1 MRISLFFVGFFL
13 NYFAPFFSRLLPS
26 PPRHFSSQATS
37 FFSFFSSA
45 LTGKKKN
52 RIVLENSGVAEPQ
65 NIRDKFSEAVANSHP
80 LAHRLHLDAM
90 VTVVDAASFVADFAS
105 RAPLAARPDLG
116 EGGSL
121 RPVVDLLVEQVECA
135 DSVILNKVDQLLA
148 RKAGGGGEK
157 SKGRDKG
164 SSAVEEAAG
173 AAGAAAGAPA
183 SEEAALASLRAIVA
197 SLNPLARIFPCE
209 RGRVDIEAVFGRE
222 AAGLVAML
230 NVEGQHRG
238 AVAHA
243 AALAEA
249 EKGEGGEEGGGGG
262 GEGGCVVCAATG
274 EDKKEKTTSS
284 CGHGHG
290 HGEHGHHHRHHHHHD
305 EEEEEKKEH
314 SHSHSHSH
322 EHEHGAECAS
332 KGCTED
338 HLHHHHHHEHAAP
351 KPKKLRQET
360 TAAARFGIRSFVYR
374 RRRPFHPGR
383 LRDTVLR
390 WLPVA
395 TNAATDNEEKK
406 EGGGK
411 DAADADADADA
422 AAAAKEAEAKNPSPI
437 RAVLRS
443 KGFMW
448 MSHSHATAFYWSHA
462 GQHFEIRDEGD
473 WWAAVPAGEWPW
485 DHAQRAVILV
495 DFGPGPPRPSSSS
508 SSSSDDAVVAQAL
521 ASRYGDRRQ
530 EIVFIGAG
538 MDEGKI
544 CEALDGALL
553 TDAEL
558 ARYDQN
564 FGVPPPSAP
573 PAAAAA
579 AGDGDAATRK

>member
-1 MRISLFFVGFFL
+1 
-13 NYFAPFFSRLLPS
+13 
-26 PPRHFSSQATS
+26 
-37 FFSFFSSA
+37 
-45 LTGKKKN
+45 
-52 RIVLENSGVAEPQ
+52 VAEPQ
-65 NIRDKFSEAVANSHP
+65 NIRDKFSEAVANGHP
-80 LAHRLHLDAM
+80 LASRLHLDTM
-90 VTVVDAASFVADFAS
+90 VTIVDAASFVADFAS

-116 EGGSL
+116 EGGNL

-135 DSVILNKVDQLLA
+135 DFVILNKIDQLQN
-148 RKAGGGGEK
+148 
-157 SKGRDKG
+157 SKKDSGSDKG
-164 SSAVEEAAG
+164 SAAVEEATG
-173 AAGAAAGAPA
+173 TV
-183 SEEAALASLRAIVA
+183 SEEQGDALASLRAIVA
-197 SLNPLARIFPCE
+197 SLNPLAKVSACE
-209 RGRVDIEAVFGRE
+209 RGRVDLEAVFGRD
-222 AAGLVAML
+222 ATGLVAHL

-243 AALAEA
+243 QALAE
-249 EKGEGGEEGGGGG
+249 ELEEG
-262 GEGGCVVCAATG
+262 GEGGCAVCAATG
-274 EDKKEKTTSS
+274 EDKKGGEG
-284 CGHGHG
+284 GHSHS
-290 HGEHGHHHRHHHHHD
+290 HHHHHHEG
-305 EEEEEKKEH
+305 EEKKKEH

-322 EHEHGAECAS
+322 EHHKHEHHKHEHHEHEHHEHEHGGECAA
-332 KGCTED
+332 KGCTET
-338 HLHHHHHHEHAAP
+338 HEHHDHKGHSHAP
-351 KPKKLRQET
+351 KTKKLRQET

-395 TNAATDNEEKK
+395 TNSATEKSEEEKK
-406 EGGGK
+406 KEEEERGKGGGETKK
-411 DAADADADADA
+411 DADDA
-422 AAAAKEAEAKNPSPI
+422 AAKDAESQKNASPI

-473 WWAAVPAGEWPW
+473 WWSAVPAAEWPE
-485 DHAQRAVILV
+485 DPAQRAVILA
-495 DFGPGPPRPSSSS
+495 DFDPKPVSSSAAPS
-508 SSSSDDAVVAQAL
+508 ASAPADDDETVAWAL

-558 ARYDQN
+558 SKYDDN
-564 FGVPPPSAP
+564 FRVPPPI
-573 PAAAAA
+573 AAAADADADVPA
-579 AGDGDAATRK
+579 A

>member
-1 MRISLFFVGFFL
+1 M
-13 NYFAPFFSRLLPS
+13 
-26 PPRHFSSQATS
+26 
-37 FFSFFSSA
+37 
-45 LTGKKKN
+45 
-52 RIVLENSGVAEPQ
+52 AEPQ
-65 NIRDKFSEAVANSHP
+65 NIRDKFSEAVANGHP
-80 LAHRLHLDAM
+80 LATRLHLDTM

-116 EGGSL
+116 EGGNL

-135 DSVILNKVDQLLA
+135 DFVILNKIDQLV
-148 RKAGGGGEK
+148 RNTKKKEEEEESKRGEEE
-157 SKGRDKG
+157 GDKG
-164 SSAVEEAAG
+164 AAAVEEAAG
-173 AAGAAAGAPA
+173 AAGAAGATAPA
-183 SEEAALASLRAIVA
+183 SEEDALASLRAIVA
-197 SLNPLARIFPCE
+197 SLNPLAKISACE

-222 AAGLVAML
+222 ATGLVAKL

-243 AALAEA
+243 TALAEA
-249 EKGEGGEEGGGGG
+249 EKKKGEDGEGEEGGGEGG
-262 GEGGCVVCAATG
+262 GCAVCAATG
-274 EDKKEKTTSS
+274 EDKKERTS

-290 HGEHGHHHRHHHHHD
+290 DHHHHHHQGD
-305 EEEEEKKEH
+305 GKEKKEPSH
-314 SHSHSHSH
+314 HSHTNSHSHH
-322 EHEHGAECAS
+322 EHSAECAA

-338 HLHHHHHHEHAAP
+338 HSHDHEHDHEHHHHHEHAAP

-395 TNAATDNEEKK
+395 TNAATDSEEKR
-406 EGGGK
+406 GGK
-411 DAADADADADA
+411 DAADADAAD
-422 AAAAKEAEAKNPSPI
+422 AAAKEAEAKNPSPI

-473 WWAAVPAGEWPW
+473 WWAAVPADEWPE
-485 DHAQRAVILV
+485 DQAQRAVILA
-495 DFGPGPPRPSSSS
+495 DFQPGPEPGHRSSSPPS
-508 SSSSDDAVVAQAL
+508 SSSSDDAVVARAL

-538 MDEGKI
+538 MDEGRI

-553 TDAEL
+553 TEAEL

-564 FGVPPPSAP
+564 FGVPPPPSP
-573 PAAAAA
+573 PSDTAAAAA
-579 AGDGDAATRK
+579 AVVDGDAAAKK

>member
-1 MRISLFFVGFFL
+1 MF
-13 NYFAPFFSRLLPS
+13 FFSLAPLFSLALSLSRALVLSLARPRSSHKTTSPS
-26 PPRHFSSQATS
+26 PLLLLLS
-37 FFSFFSSA
+37 
-45 LTGKKKN
+45 KKKKK
-52 RIVLENSGVAEPQ
+52 RCSIVLENSGVAEPQ
-65 NIRDKFSEAVANSHP
+65 NIRDKFSEAVANGHP
-80 LAHRLHLDAM
+80 LATRLHLDTM

-116 EGGSL
+116 EGGNL

-135 DSVILNKVDQLLA
+135 DFVILNKVDQLSSV
-148 RKAGGGGEK
+148 KNVTKKEKGEEKGGGGGGGGEQGK
-157 SKGRDKG
+157 
-164 SSAVEEAAG
+164 EEG
-173 AAGAAAGAPA
+173 
-183 SEEAALASLRAIVA
+183 EEEEGDALASLRAIVA
-197 SLNPLARIFPCE
+197 SLNPLAKVSACE
-209 RGRVDIEAVFGRE
+209 RGRVDIEAVFGRG
-222 AAGLVAML
+222 ATGLVAKL

-243 AALAEA
+243 TALAEA
-249 EKGEGGEEGGGGG
+249 EKGGGGEEGAGGGGG
-262 GEGGCVVCAATG
+262 GGGCAVCAATG
-274 EDKKEKTTSS
+274 EDKKEKE
-284 CGHGHG
+284 G
-290 HGEHGHHHRHHHHHD
+290 GHHQHSHHHDHHHHHHD
-305 EEEEEKKEH
+305 HHHHHHGEEEMEKKEH
-314 SHSHSHSH
+314 K
-322 EHEHGAECAS
+322 HEHGAECAA
-332 KGCTED
+332 KGCTEGHD
-338 HLHHHHHHEHAAP
+338 HHHHDEHHHEHHPP

-395 TNAATDNEEKK
+395 TNAETDGRSAGEG
-406 EGGGK
+406 EGG
-411 DAADADADADA
+411 AAAAAAA

-473 WWAAVPAGEWPW
+473 WWAAVPAGEWPE
-485 DHAQRAVILV
+485 DAAQRAVILA
-495 DFGPGPPRPSSSS
+495 DFEPKLPPPSSGGGGGGGASS
-508 SSSSDDAVVAQAL
+508 SASDDEVVARAL

-538 MDEGKI
+538 MDEARI

-553 TDAEL
+553 TEAEL
-558 ARYDQN
+558 ARYDKN
-564 FGVPPPSAP
+564 FGVAAPLPSGAD
-573 PAAAAA
+573 AAAAA
-579 AGDGDAATRK
+579 APGASADAAA